1 MFVVTF
7 AGQKGGVGKS
17 TTAICLAAE
26 ALHRGLRVLLVDAD
40 PQGTIR
46 TWAHVASQQELT
58 APTVIAMG
66 AAMHRPE
73 HLPQVGK
80 EFDLVVV
87 DCPPREGAIQRS
99 AMMITDLLVLP
110 CGPSAADAWALAT
123 TLDTVQEAQSLRPE
137 LKAVILI
144 TRKQPRTALG
154 KGARDVLEQSGL
166 PVLKTEL
173 GYRIGYQE
181 ALAAGRGVSTYAPRS
196 EAAQEITN
204 LVNELLPKE
213 IRNGRKTAKKTAR

>member
-17 TTAICLAAE
+17 TTAICVAAE
-26 ALHRGLRVLLVDAD
+26 GLNRGLKVLLVDAD

-46 TWAHVASQQELT
+46 TWADVASQQELPT
-58 APTVIAMG
+58 PTVIAMG

-73 HLPQVGK
+73 HLPQIGK
-80 EFDLVVV
+80 DFDLVVI

-99 AMMITDLLVLP
+99 AMMITDLILLP

-123 TLDTVQEAQSLRPE
+123 TLDTVQEAQSLRPD
-137 LKAVILI
+137 LKACILI

-181 ALAAGRGVSTYAPRS
+181 AIAAGRGVSTYAPRGD
-196 EAAQEITN
+196 AAQEITH
-204 LVNELLPKE
+204 LFNEVLPKE
-213 IRNGRKTAKKTAR
+213 IRNGRKPGKKAAR